1 MIGLLRSRNGQELDL
16 DLDLDLDQIDS
27 TKRKPSNLVILLRK
41 SLQTPE

>member
-1 MIGLLRSRNGQELDL
+1 MIGLLRSRNGQEL